1 MAQAKALAL
10 IETSI
15 GKKAI
20 AALTGAAIYAFA
32 FVHAVGNLQ
41 VFLGREHFNEY
52 AAFLQSMPKVVWG
65 TRIGLLI
72 ALITHIVM
80 VVQIAMGAS
89 KARPSRYKVD
99 AAIAEQSFLQATARK
114 MMLLSGLVIFAYITF
129 HILHLT
135 AGVVPSV
142 FFEHGMAFE
151 NLVYGM
157 RNPFIA
163 GFYIFANLLLGLHLF
178 HGAVA
183 IFQTL
188 GLKHP
193 QWDARS
199 KPAALLITAVITFTN
214 VVIPVACVTHL
225 VGADLPQNPSDLV
238 IEHVDADAHE

>member
-15 GKKAI
+15 GKKAV
-20 AALTGAAIYAFA
+20 AALTGAALYAFA

-52 AAFLQSMPKVVWG
+52 AEFLQSMPKVVWG
-65 TRIGLLI
+65 TRIGLLL
-72 ALITHIVM
+72 ALLTHIAMVM
-80 VVQIAMGAS
+80 QIAIGAS
-89 KARPSRYKVD
+89 KARPTRYKVD

-114 MMLLSGLVIFAYITF
+114 MMVLSGLVLFAYITF

-135 AGVVPSV
+135 AGVVPNTFYV
-142 FFEHGMAFE
+142 HGMAFE

-183 IFQTL
+183 IFQTR

-199 KPAALLITAVITFTN
+199 KPLALLITAVITVTN
-214 VVIPVACVTHL
+214 VAIPVAGVTHL
-225 VGADLPQNPSDLV
+225 IGADLPANAADLV
-238 IEHVDADAHE
+238 LDSPNADANE

>member
-1 MAQAKALAL
+1 
-10 IETSI
+10 
-15 GKKAI
+15 
-20 AALTGAAIYAFA
+20 
-32 FVHAVGNLQ
+32 
-41 VFLGREHFNEY
+41 
-52 AAFLQSMPKVVWG
+52 
-65 TRIGLLI
+65 
-72 ALITHIVM
+72 
-80 VVQIAMGAS
+80 
-89 KARPSRYKVD
+89 
-99 AAIAEQSFLQATARK
+99 
-114 MMLLSGLVIFAYITF
+114 MMLLSGLVILAYITF

-142 FFEHGMAFE
+142 FYVHGMAFE

-157 RNPFIA
+157 RNPAIA

-214 VVIPVACVTHL
+214 VVIPIACVTHL
-225 VGADLPQNPSDLV
+225 VGAELPANPADLV
-238 IEHVDADAHE
+238 LDSANAEANE